1 VRECF
6 PESGKGNGKGAY
18 SYAGREYDNKD
29 TSMFNGDKPQAYS
42 NFNDSGNASRFFKSI
57 IYQSKASKRER
68 GVGNNHSTVKPIALM
83 EYLINMISREGQ
95 VVLDP
100 FMGSGTTGIA
110 CKRLKRILL
119 ESNLIEDIW
128 K

>member
-1 VRECF
+1 
-6 PESGKGNGKGAY
+6 
-18 SYAGREYDNKD
+18 
-29 TSMFNGDKPQAYS
+29 
-42 NFNDSGNASRFFKSI
+42 
-57 IYQSKASKRER
+57 
-68 GVGNNHSTVKPIALM
+68 VKPVALM

-110 CKRLKRILL
+110 CKRLKEILL